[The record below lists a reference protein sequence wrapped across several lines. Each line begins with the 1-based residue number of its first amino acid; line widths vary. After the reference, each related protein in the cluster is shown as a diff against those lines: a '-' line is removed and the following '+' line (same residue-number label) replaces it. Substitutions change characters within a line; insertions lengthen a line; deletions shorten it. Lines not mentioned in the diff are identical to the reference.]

1 MKSKNDLELTS
12 LEQDIPTTEEDIEA
26 LRRARKAGQT
36 DMSSFVRALSR
47 LKIPYEVL
55 RHRGTHE
62 GHDPFEL

>member
-1 MKSKNDLELTS
+1 MKSKNDLELSS
-12 LEQDIPTTEEDIEA
+12 LEEDLPTTEEDIAA
-26 LRRARKAGQT
+26 LRQARGT
-36 DMSSFVRALSR
+36 DPTGMSSFVRALSR